1 MSIQTIPPIEDMTPA
16 QQVELMEELWSA
28 MSRRAEEM
36 PSPAWHLEELERREK
51 AIADGTDEFVD
62 LDEFIKLVG
71 EPHR

>member
-1 MSIQTIPPIEDMTPA
+1 
-16 QQVELMEELWSA
+16 
-28 MSRRAEEM
+28 M